1 MLFSNYLESIYMCYI
16 LLKYLNYKLFLNG
29 WLKLPKT
36 LFYINAEDQYSINYQ
51 YLGEFLPFA
60 CFSH

>member
-1 MLFSNYLESIYMCYI
+1 MLYSVKI
-16 LLKYLNYKLFLNG
+16 LKLQSFLNG
-29 WLKLPKT
+29 WFKLPKT
-36 LFYINAEDQYSINYQ
+36 LFYINAEDQYFINYQ